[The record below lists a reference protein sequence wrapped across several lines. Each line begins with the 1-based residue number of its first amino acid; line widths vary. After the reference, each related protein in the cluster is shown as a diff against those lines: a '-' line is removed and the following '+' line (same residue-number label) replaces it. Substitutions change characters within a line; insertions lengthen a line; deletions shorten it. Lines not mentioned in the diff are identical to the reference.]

1 ASPVAPER
9 MDFSIAL
16 SERTILSDFL
26 ALSPDGKT
34 LAFAAVM
41 GGKSLVCVRNLASE
55 EVRALPG
62 TDSPES
68 VFWSP
73 DGRSLGFVSGG
84 KLRGRDVATGSIEE
98 LADAWAGRGGS
109 WGPGGDILFAQKA
122 ASAIYRVA
130 ASGGPVAAVTT
141 LQEGDLLHRWPQFL
155 PDGSH
160 FL

>member
-1 ASPVAPER
+1 LTPPSLERLVKTCLAKDPDERWQNAHDLVAELRWIAESGSPAGAAPGSAAAAPRRWWLWAIAAVCVVAASGIGLLIGHASPVAPER

-73 DGRSLGFVSGG
+73 DGRSLGF
-84 KLRGRDVATGSIEE
+84 
-98 LADAWAGRGGS
+98 
-109 WGPGGDILFAQKA
+109 
-122 ASAIYRVA
+122 
-130 ASGGPVAAVTT
+130 
-141 LQEGDLLHRWPQFL
+141 
-155 PDGSH
+155 
-160 FL
+160 